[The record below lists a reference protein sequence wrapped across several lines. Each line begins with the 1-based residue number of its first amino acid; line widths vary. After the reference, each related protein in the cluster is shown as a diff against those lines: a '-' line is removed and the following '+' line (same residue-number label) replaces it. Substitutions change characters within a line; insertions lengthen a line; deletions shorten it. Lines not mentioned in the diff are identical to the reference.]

1 MPVGLAG
8 TAVVG
13 GTASVLGGGKFAN
26 GALTASFGYLFNEL
40 MHSAAEARA
49 KYGKGTVGHH
59 WVPFGSTTGDLDISP
74 EARAFWGQSTN
85 GMSLPDSVHL
95 PQHGAYNAAVRSEL
109 LSWSAQNN
117 IDLATMSVDDAKRF
131 SLHVQSSSHPD
142 IARIVGRINTYHSMP
157 STSRSLYRG
166 LSAVGAS
173 GLVELFY
180 PSPMRAPQCAINP
193 NIAGC

>member
-1 MPVGLAG
+1 
-8 TAVVG
+8 
-13 GTASVLGGGKFAN
+13 
-26 GALTASFGYLFNEL
+26 

-117 IDLATMSVDDAKRF
+117 IDLATMSADDAKRF

-166 LSAVGAS
+166 LSAVGAT
-173 GLVELFY
+173 GLVDLFY

>member
-1 MPVGLAG
+1 VAGGVGSAI
-8 TAVVG
+8 A
-13 GTASVLGGGKFAN
+13 GGKFEK
-26 GALTASFGYLFNEL
+26 GAATAAFGYLFNEL

-95 PQHGAYNAAVRSEL
+95 PQHGAYSAAVRSEL

-117 IDLATMSVDDAKRF
+117 IDLATMSGRDHKKRTPK
-131 SLHVQSSSHPD
+131 V
-142 IARIVGRINTYHSMP
+142 
-157 STSRSLYRG
+157 
-166 LSAVGAS
+166 
-173 GLVELFY
+173 
-180 PSPMRAPQCAINP
+180 
-193 NIAGC
+193 